1 MKYIKKNDYKL
12 ISDKAHKGDKNASDF
27 LMHYMDMPDDE
38 ANKKLSEIVGSKNND
53 TIKFLI
59 ADEFE
64 AIQGYD
70 KAIMQYKSLGKDT
83 KVLEKIKAEENEH
96 IEMLKGIK

>member
-12 ISDKAHKGDKNASDF
+12 ISDKAKAGDKVAYDF
-27 LMHYMDMPDDE
+27 LMHYMEMDDEE
-38 ANKKLSEIVGSKNND
+38 ANKRLADIVGEKNSD

-59 ADEFE
+59 QDEFE

-83 KVLEKIKAEENEH
+83 KVLEKIKADENEH
-96 IEMLKGIK
+96 VELLKGIK